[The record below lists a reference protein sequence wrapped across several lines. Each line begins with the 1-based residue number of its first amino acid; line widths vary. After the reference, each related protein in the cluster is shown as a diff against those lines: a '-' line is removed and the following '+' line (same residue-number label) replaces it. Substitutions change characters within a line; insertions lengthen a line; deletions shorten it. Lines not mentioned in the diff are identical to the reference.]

1 MVNVMKKIL
10 IVDDEEKI
18 RELIRINLEIVGY
31 ECYEASDGN
40 KALEA
45 IESFKPDLVLLDVM
59 LPGLSGFE
67 IVDDFVKK
75 NIPIIFLTAKDSTI
89 DKVKGLKLGADDYI
103 TKPFNN
109 IELIARIETVLRR
122 CGKLNDIFKYKNLE
136 VDFQK
141 RVVLLNNNI
150 VELTA
155 KEFELLEVLIRN
167 KNLALSR
174 EKLIEIVW
182 GYEYLGD
189 SRTIDIHI
197 QRLRKKLDLE
207 DTIVTVYKYGYRFEI
222 KGE

>member
-1 MVNVMKKIL
+1 MVNGMKKIL

-141 RVVLLNNNI
+141 RVALLNNNI